1 MMRSTE
7 LSAQLCRDLSGP
19 LKYERTTLLLIVFLT
34 KSFIMTILNRQY
46 NQYGG
51 LIDSPE
57 AKVPDQRPD
66 QQFAEQGTRSAA

>member
-1 MMRSTE
+1 
-7 LSAQLCRDLSGP
+7 
-19 LKYERTTLLLIVFLT
+19 
-34 KSFIMTILNRQY
+34 MTILNRQY